1 MPITLIISVVV
12 VIPGP
17 ARGSAGLCGNAA
29 SSLGRLAQ
37 PTNLHHINSRP
48 LHAGLRRG
56 GDMQRAREGCQPR
69 RDPKL
74 GRHGGVTLS
83 SHTRRC
89 RGFGVGARVPGADP
103 AGDPKSGWGF
113 LLSASPQG
121 CTSFEPWAEAGGN
134 QCAQGQR
141 LAAGRP
147 GCEPRARGGE
157 GRALSDASSSR
168 APSAGD
174 TACHLRS
181 RHLTGETVVMTNRVA
196 APLPLGL
203 S

>member
-1 MPITLIISVVV
+1 MEMRPPAWGAWLNLPICIILILV
-12 VIPGP
+12 
-17 ARGSAGLCGNAA
+17 LCT
-29 SSLGRLAQ
+29 
-37 PTNLHHINSRP
+37 P
-48 LHAGLRRG
+48 GLRRG

-69 RDPKL
+69 RDPKP